1 MRFAIGREVAIE
13 ERKKKKRKRDLAEPS
28 FLSKSV
34 YFLRRLSTRNDN
46 EEEKEKKEKAGR
58 PMSEIESMS
67 ENSGARKKKKK
78 GGKVNV
84 RTIVFAGFLVS
95 RCRPA

>member
-1 MRFAIGREVAIE
+1 MRFGIEREVAIE
-13 ERKKKKRKRDLAEPS
+13 ERKKKKEKKTGARDLAEPS

-34 YFLRRLSTRNDN
+34 YFLRHLSTRDDN

-78 GGKVNV
+78 GE
-84 RTIVFAGFLVS
+84 R
-95 RCRPA
+95 